1 MAHEILI
8 VDDEADI
15 RTQVAGILEDIGY
28 QTLHASNSTEALEA
42 MSGRQPALI
51 ILDVWLGDSEKD
63 GLETLEEIRRDY
75 PEQQVVMISGH
86 ATFDM
91 AVSATK
97 MGAYDFITKPFKS
110 DVLLHTV
117 ERALRELRLQEEN
130 TELLRRS
137 GRQTEDIIGTSPIMV
152 QLRRSIEQIAKTD
165 SRALIFGPAGSGKSL
180 IARALHKASA
190 RAGGRF
196 VVLNCATVEQDR
208 SDMILFGLEPRTGK
222 PRAVGVFEKAHGGTL
237 VLEEVG
243 SLSPPAQA
251 KIVALLHD
259 NTFRRLGGSKLI
271 EVNTRVLATTTRDL
285 KSEVDAGRFN
295 EDLYYRLNVVPV
307 EVPPLR
313 VRRTDMPGLARYL
326 MARIAAE
333 KDQAAPA
340 LDPDAIDTLEAH
352 DWPGN
357 LWELNNVIERLLL
370 TARGSADDKITASSV
385 AAAIGEGARN
395 ATRWDHNL
403 QVLNQPL
410 REAREAFEREYM
422 QFHLTRFGGNISRT
436 AEFVGMDRAALHR
449 KLKVLGVNT
458 SEKSE
463 GVGA

>member
-1 MAHEILI
+1 MTNEILI

-15 RTQVAGILEDIGY
+15 RTQVAGILEDSGY
-28 QTLHASNSTEALEA
+28 QTRQASNSNEVLDA
-42 MSGRQPALI
+42 MAGRQPALI

-63 GLETLEEIRRDY
+63 GLQTLEEIRRDY
-75 PEQQVVMISGH
+75 PDQQVVMISGH

-110 DVLLHTV
+110 DVLIHTV

-130 TELLRRS
+130 TELRRRA
-137 GRQTEDIIGTSPIMV
+137 GPQTEDVIGTSSIMV
-152 QLRRSIEQIAKTD
+152 QLRRSIEQIARTD
-165 SRALIFGPAGSGKSL
+165 SRVLIFGPAGSGKSL
-180 IARALHKASA
+180 IARTIHKASPRA
-190 RAGGRF
+190 RGRF
-196 VVLNCATVEQDR
+196 VVLNCATIEQDR
-208 SDMILFGLEPRTGK
+208 SDAILFGLEPQTGK
-222 PRAVGVFEKAHGGTL
+222 PRGVGVFERAHGGTL

-243 SLSPPAQA
+243 SLSREAQA
-251 KIVALLHD
+251 KIVGLLHD
-259 NTFRRLGGSKLI
+259 SSFRRLGGSKLI
-271 EVNTRVLATTTRDL
+271 EVNTRVLATSTRDL
-285 KSEVDAGRFN
+285 KSEVDARRFN

-307 EVPPLR
+307 EVPPLH
-313 VRRTDMPGLARYL
+313 VRRADIPGLVRYL

-333 KDQAAPA
+333 RDQAAPA
-340 LDPDAIDTLEAH
+340 LHADAVDALEAY

-357 LWELNNVIERLLL
+357 LWELTNVIERLLL
-370 TARGSADDKITASSV
+370 TVRDSGDEMVDASAI

-449 KLKVLGVNT
+449 KLKLLGVNT
-458 SEKSE
+458 SDKSE

>member
-1 MAHEILI
+1 MANEILI

-15 RTQVAGILEDIGY
+15 RTQVAGILEDSGF
-28 QTLHASNSTEALEA
+28 QTRQASNSTEVLDA
-42 MSGRQPALI
+42 MAGRQPALI

-63 GLETLEEIRRDY
+63 GLQTLEEIRRDY
-75 PEQQVVMISGH
+75 PDQQVVMISGH

-110 DVLLHTV
+110 DVLIHTV

-130 TELLRRS
+130 RELRRRA
-137 GRQTEDIIGTSPIMV
+137 GPQTEDIIGTSSIMV
-152 QLRRSIEQIAKTD
+152 QLRRSIEQIARTD
-165 SRALIFGPAGSGKSL
+165 SRVLIFGPAGSGKSL
-180 IARALHKASA
+180 IARAIHKASPRA
-190 RAGGRF
+190 RGRF
-196 VVLNCATVEQDR
+196 VVLNCATLEHDR
-208 SDMILFGLEPRTGK
+208 SDVILFGLEPQTGK
-222 PRAVGVFEKAHGGTL
+222 PRGVGVFERAHGGTL

-243 SLSPPAQA
+243 SLSRQAQA
-251 KIVALLHD
+251 KIVGLLHD
-259 NTFRRLGGSKLI
+259 NSFRRLGGSKLI
-271 EVNTRVLATTTRDL
+271 EVNSRVLATTTRDL
-285 KSEVDAGRFN
+285 KSEVDARRFN

-307 EVPPLR
+307 EVPPLH
-313 VRRTDMPGLARYL
+313 VRRTDIPGLVRYL

-333 KDQAAPA
+333 KDQVAPA
-340 LDPDAIDTLEAH
+340 LNADAIDALEAY

-357 LWELNNVIERLLL
+357 FWELTNVIERLLL
-370 TARGSADDKITASSV
+370 TARGAADDTIEASSI

-449 KLKVLGVNT
+449 KLKLLGVNT

>member
-8 VDDEADI
+8 VDDETDI
-15 RTQVAGILEDIGY
+15 RTQVGGILADAGY
-28 QTLHASNSTEALEA
+28 QTRQACNSTEVMDSMA
-42 MSGRQPALI
+42 SRQPALV

-63 GLETLEEIRRDY
+63 GLQTLEEIRRDY
-75 PEQQVVMISGH
+75 PDQQVVMISGH

-97 MGAYDFITKPFKS
+97 MGAYDFITKPFKT

-130 TELLRRS
+130 KELRKRT
-137 GRQTEDIIGTSPIMV
+137 GVQTEDIIGTSPIMV
-152 QLRRSIEQIAKTD
+152 QLRRAIEQIARTE
-165 SRALIFGPAGSGKSL
+165 SRVLIYGPAGAGKSL
-180 IARALHKASA
+180 VARVIHRASTRA
-190 RAGGRF
+190 RNRL
-196 VVLNCATVEQDR
+196 VVLNCATLEPDH
-208 SDMILFGLEPRTGK
+208 SDIILFGLEPQVGK
-222 PRAVGVFEKAHGGTL
+222 PRGVGVFEKAHGGTL
-237 VLEEVG
+237 VLEAVG
-243 SLSPPAQA
+243 ALSPRAQS
-251 KIVALLHD
+251 KIVGLLHD
-259 NTFRRLGGSKLI
+259 NRFRRLGGSRLI
-271 EVNTRVLATTTRDL
+271 EVDTRVLATTTFDL

-307 EVPPLR
+307 EVPPLH
-313 VRRTDMPGLARYL
+313 VRRSDIPGLVRYL
-326 MARIAAE
+326 MPRVAAD
-333 KDQAAPA
+333 KDLIPPILGSHAY
-340 LDPDAIDTLEAH
+340 DALEAH

-357 LWELNNVIERLLL
+357 LWELTNVIERLVL
-370 TARGSADDKITASSV
+370 TARDNAENAITSSAV

-395 ATRWDHNL
+395 ATRWDHDL

-436 AEFVGMDRAALHR
+436 AAFVGMDRASLHR
-449 KLKVLGVNT
+449 KLKSLGVST

-463 GVGA
+463 GAGA

>member
-8 VDDEADI
+8 VDDEPDI
-15 RTQVAGILEDIGY
+15 RTQVGGILEDAGY
-28 QTLHASNSTEALEA
+28 QTRQAANSTEVLDALA
-42 MSGRQPALI
+42 SRQPALV
-51 ILDVWLGDSEKD
+51 ILDVWLGDSAKD
-63 GLETLEEIRRDY
+63 GLQTLEEIRRDY
-75 PEQQVVMISGH
+75 PDQQVVMISGH

-97 MGAYDFITKPFKS
+97 MGAYDFITKPFKA
-110 DVLLHTV
+110 DVLIHTV

-130 TELLRRS
+130 RELRQRA

-152 QLRRSIEQIAKTD
+152 QLRRAIEQIARTD

-180 IARALHKASA
+180 VARVIHKASPRA
-190 RAGGRF
+190 RGRF
-196 VVLNCATVEQDR
+196 VVLNCPTLEPEH
-208 SDMILFGLEPRTGK
+208 SDVVLFGLDPQAGRPRS
-222 PRAVGVFEKAHGGTL
+222 VGVFEKAHGGTL

-243 SLSPPAQA
+243 ALSPQAQA
-251 KIVALLHD
+251 RIVGLLHD
-259 NTFRRLGGSKLI
+259 NTFRRLGGSRLI
-271 EVNTRVLATTTRDL
+271 EVDTRVLATSTNDL

-307 EVPPLR
+307 EVPPLH
-313 VRRTDMPGLARYL
+313 VRRRDIPGIVRYL

-333 KDQAAPA
+333 KDQVPPELDAHA
-340 LDPDAIDTLEAH
+340 LDAFEAH

-357 LWELNNVIERLLL
+357 LWELTNVIERLLL
-370 TARGSADDKITASSV
+370 TARGATDNSIKASSV

-395 ATRWDHNL
+395 ATRWDHDL

-436 AEFVGMDRAALHR
+436 AAFVGMDRAALHR
-449 KLKVLGVNT
+449 KLKSLGVTT

-463 GVGA
+463 GAGA

>member
-1 MAHEILI
+1 MA
-8 VDDEADI
+8 
-15 RTQVAGILEDIGY
+15 
-28 QTLHASNSTEALEA
+28 
-42 MSGRQPALI
+42 GRQPALV

-63 GLETLEEIRRDY
+63 GLQTLEEIRRDY
-75 PEQQVVMISGH
+75 PDQQVVMISGH

-97 MGAYDFITKPFKS
+97 TGAYDFITKPFKS
-110 DVLLHTV
+110 DVLIHTV

-130 TELLRRS
+130 RELRRRA
-137 GRQTEDIIGTSPIMV
+137 GPHTEDIIGTSPIMV
-152 QLRRSIEQIAKTD
+152 QLRRSIDQIARTD
-165 SRALIFGPAGSGKSL
+165 SRVLIFGPAGSGKSL
-180 IARALHKASA
+180 VARAIHSASPRA
-190 RAGGRF
+190 RGRF
-196 VVLNCATVEQDR
+196 VVLNCATLEQER
-208 SDMILFGLEPRTGK
+208 SDAILFGLEPQTGK
-222 PRAVGVFEKAHGGTL
+222 PRGVGVFERAHGGTL

-243 SLSPPAQA
+243 SLSRQAQA
-251 KIVALLHD
+251 KIVGLLHD
-259 NTFRRLGGSKLI
+259 NTFRRLGGSKPI

-285 KSEVDAGRFN
+285 KSEVDAKRFN

-307 EVPPLR
+307 EVPPLHI
-313 VRRTDMPGLARYL
+313 RRTDVPGLVRYL

-333 KDQAAPA
+333 RDQVALA
-340 LDPDAIDTLEAH
+340 LDPDAIDALEAY

-357 LWELNNVIERLLL
+357 LWELTNVIERLLL
-370 TARGSADDKITASSV
+370 TARNSAGDRIEASSI

-449 KLKVLGVNT
+449 KLKLLGVNT

>member
-15 RTQVAGILEDIGY
+15 RTQVAGILEDSGY
-28 QTLHASNSTEALEA
+28 QTQQACNSTEVLDA

-63 GLETLEEIRRDY
+63 GLQTLEDIRRDY

-110 DVLLHTV
+110 DVLIHTV

-130 TELLRRS
+130 NELRRRA
-137 GRQTEDIIGTSPIMV
+137 GPQTEDIIGTSPIMV
-152 QLRRSIEQIAKTD
+152 QLRRSIDQIARTD
-165 SRALIFGPAGSGKSL
+165 SRALIFGPAGSGKSTV
-180 IARALHKASA
+180 ARAIHALSPRA
-190 RAGGRF
+190 RGRF
-196 VVLNCATVEQDR
+196 VVLNCSTLEQDR
-208 SDMILFGLEPRTGK
+208 SDVIFFGLEPQAGK
-222 PRAVGVFEKAHGGTL
+222 PRGVGVFEKAHGGTL
-237 VLEEVG
+237 VLEEVA
-243 SLSPPAQA
+243 SLARPVQA
-251 KIVALLHD
+251 RIVGLLHD
-259 NTFRRLGGSKLI
+259 NSFRRLGGSKLI

-295 EDLYYRLNVVPV
+295 EDLFYRLNVVPI
-307 EVPPLR
+307 EVPPLH
-313 VRRTDMPGLARYL
+313 VRRRDIPGLVRYL

-333 KDQAAPA
+333 KDHIVPTLAPEA
-340 LDPDAIDTLEAH
+340 LDALEAH

-357 LWELNNVIERLLL
+357 LWELTNVIERLLL
-370 TARGSADDKITASSV
+370 TTRGSGQETITAPVV

-395 ATRWDHNL
+395 AARWDHDL
-403 QVLNQPL
+403 EVLNQPL

-449 KLKVLGVNT
+449 KLKLLGVNT